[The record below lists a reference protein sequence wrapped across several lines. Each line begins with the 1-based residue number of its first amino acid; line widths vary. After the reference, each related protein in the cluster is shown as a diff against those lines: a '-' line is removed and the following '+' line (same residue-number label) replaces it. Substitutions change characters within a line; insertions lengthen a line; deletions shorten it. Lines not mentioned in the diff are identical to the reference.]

1 MADTKRKYKLVKKLT
16 EAPDELGF
24 QTDDEIEAE
33 ERAEFERKLAQRK
46 ADRDKAKNAE
56 LDRQNAE
63 KEKQAKKEE
72 AKAKGEELY
81 NKCKD
86 LDNIDDWFEFLVPS
100 TGKADTVAGELVR
113 AVSRIGYRY
122 FNDGDMFFSG
132 YGRETCG
139 SDVAYLLDFVDMM
152 EDSYDYD
159 EETEDDSFKYLD
171 DLRKCIYNAVG
182 VNDDKYEE
190 FINDI
195 SDLIKNYLLNRPDLF
210 GEPNEKDSRTQFDID
225 DYDDLDEPRDYE
237 YRVDLGYYDS
247 GEQVAKFL
255 NKGDI
260 DTWELQDYI
269 KYEIDNIAE
278 EAEMERP
285 WGHYDTE
292 VTITNLTKDEYN
304 QIEDL
309 NWEAIFQNIYDELY
323 EKYGDPEEEEED
335 TDYEDDDYVDDS
347 EDDEDEE

>member
-1 MADTKRKYKLVKKLT
+1 MADNKRKYKLVKKLT

-56 LDRQNAE
+56 IDKQNAE

-113 AVSRIGYRY
+113 AISRIGYRY
-122 FNDGDMFFSG
+122 FNDGDMFYSG

-139 SDVAYLLDFVDMM
+139 SDVAYLLDFIDSI
-152 EDSYDYD
+152 EDDYAYGD
-159 EETEDDSFKYLD
+159 ETEDNSFDYLD
-171 DLRKCIYNAVG
+171 DLRTCIYEAVG
-182 VNDDKYEE
+182 AGDKAYEE
-190 FINDI
+190 FINEI
-195 SDLIKNYLLNRPDLF
+195 SDLIKKFLLNRPDLF

-225 DYDDLDEPRDYE
+225 KYDDLDEPRDYE
-237 YRVDLGYYDS
+237 YRVDLMYYDN
-247 GEQVAKFL
+247 GELVAKYL
-255 NKGDI
+255 ENGII
-260 DTWELQDYI
+260 DTWELQEYI
-269 KYEIDNIAE
+269 KYEIEDIAYN
-278 EAEMERP
+278 AEMDRP
-285 WGHYDTE
+285 WSHYDEE

-304 QIEDL
+304 QIQDL
-309 NWEAIFQNIYDELY
+309 NWEAIFQSIYDELY
-323 EKYGDPEEEEED
+323 EKYGDPEEEED

-347 EDDEDEE
+347 EDNEDEE